1 MKLLKKINPT
11 IEKQA
16 QELFYVG
23 RLATAEDMASMIE
36 RDPIYFKDMH
46 ETVIQFHIKCL
57 SPIPPEISSCFAY
70 NHRVITG
77 NTISYNNA
85 DMLDAWF
92 NLDKLAH
99 TEKIKTIREGLENK
113 LIAFRLNENYRSEM
127 IFAELY
133 MIEDCEP
140 ADSYQVIPGPEMKLG
155 EGKKEFET
163 ILLEQKPFT
172 LKEYPKLCPPASYI
186 YTEGALYQTKLKE
199 TLNATTYLSSEE
211 SDIWYTEELAES
223 FQQMV
228 DLRIN
233 QALYFISQSNY
244 EQLVEQ
250 FEESKKNL
258 RLQRVSSSGSVVECI
273 PSPTNVAIQKTVPQR
288 PVHLVSAA
296 AKEDEL
302 AFIQQLQK
310 NATNRGLYWT
320 EEDLLS
326 FHISAKTNLLT
337 VLGGMS
343 GTGKSQMAKLYGETL
358 NLTYDERLLLVPIS
372 PSYHEPSDVLGYF
385 NPTTGQY
392 YESETGLV
400 RLLMRAE
407 RHPEELHLVI
417 FDEMNL
423 SQVEHWFSP
432 FISLLEIE
440 EDNRYL
446 TLYQPMEDQPCATHP
461 SRIHIGSNV
470 IFVGTVNFDETTKEF
485 SDRLLDRTNMIVPQ
499 KLSFQEAFLLAEQ
512 VANHPTFT
520 AMEVAT
526 SRYRNDWRTQVQH
539 PLTLLLEDEVQLLDL
554 MHELMSEQDENRG
567 ISFRT
572 VLGMAQFL
580 ANIPIVEDEPILSR
594 ARAFDLQVS
603 QRILPKVN
611 GLASYVEPLVGY
623 VEGDDYYS
631 GLLTELFESERAQNV
646 STFEKTIA
654 ELQSKAKEL
663 MLYGYAK

>member
-1 MKLLKKINPT
+1 MKLLKKINPS
-11 IEKQA
+11 IEKQS
-16 QELFYVG
+16 QQLFYVG
-23 RLATAEDMASMIE
+23 RLATPEDMASMIE
-36 RDPIYFKDMH
+36 REPIYFKDMH
-46 ETVIQFHIKCL
+46 ETEIQFHIKCL
-57 SPIPPEISSCFAY
+57 SPIPSEISSCFEY

-77 NTISYNNA
+77 NTISYNNR
-85 DMLDAWF
+85 DMFNEWF
-92 NLDKLAH
+92 DFDRLAH
-99 TEKIKTIREGLENK
+99 TDKLKVIREGLENK
-113 LIAFRLNENYRSEM
+113 LIVFRLTENQRSEM

-133 MIEDCEP
+133 MVEDCEP
-140 ADSYQVIPGPEMKLG
+140 VEHYTVIPGPELKLG
-155 EGKKEFET
+155 EGSEKFEEL
-163 ILLEQKPFT
+163 LLERKPIT
-172 LKEYPKLCPPASYI
+172 LREYPNLCPPPTYI
-186 YTEGALYQTKLKE
+186 YTDGSLYQTNFHH
-199 TLNATTYLSSEE
+199 TFNTTTYIPQEE
-211 SDIWYTEELAES
+211 SNIWYVDDMGET

-228 DLRIN
+228 DARIN
-233 QALYFISQSNY
+233 QALYFVPQSKY
-244 EQLVEQ
+244 EQLTEQ
-250 FEESKKNL
+250 FEREKKDLRQQKVSTFENPLSSKNEEKLNRATL
-258 RLQRVSSSGSVVECI
+258 NSHTPMQLGTTS
-273 PSPTNVAIQKTVPQR
+273 
-288 PVHLVSAA
+288 
-296 AKEDEL
+296 EDEL
-302 AFIQQLQK
+302 DFIRQLQN
-310 NATNRGLYWT
+310 NAMTRGLYWT
-320 EEDLLS
+320 EEDLIS
-326 FHISAKTNLLT
+326 FHVSAKTNLLT

-358 NLTYDERLLLVPIS
+358 NLVYDEQLLLVPIS
-372 PSYHEPSDVLGYF
+372 PSYHEPNDVLGYF

-440 EDNRYL
+440 EENRYL
-446 TLYQPMEDQPCATHP
+446 TLYQPMTDQPCATHP

-485 SDRLLDRTNMIVPQ
+485 SDRLLDRTNMIVPK
-499 KLSFQEAFLLAEQ
+499 KLPFREALLLAER
-512 VANHPTFT
+512 VSEHPTCT
-520 AMEVAT
+520 SMDVTT
-526 SRYRNDWRTQVQH
+526 SRYRNDWSTKVQQ
-539 PLTLLLEDEVQLLDL
+539 PLTLLSEEELQLLDL

-567 ISFRT
+567 ISFRI

-580 ANIPIVEDEPILSR
+580 ANIPHAEEGPVLSR

-631 GLLTELFESERAQNV
+631 GLLMELLESEPAQNI
-646 STFEKTIA
+646 STFEKTKA
-654 ELQSKAKEL
+654 GLQSKAKEL